1 MSMVFYRGIFVQLAI
16 HSAGINHQ
24 QMDWYNVH
32 LVMVN
37 DKGAFVAS
45 SF

>member
-1 MSMVFYRGIFVQLAI
+1 MQLAI

-32 LVMVN
+32 LVLVN